1 MIYHETRSSYKRII
15 SSEEIETVMFGNPN
29 FVLEDSI
36 PIFSHDSLAH
46 NDLMHHH
53 TKFENKR
60 LIDSS
65 DLFWTKPDTWT
76 YGYGNPTIQVSPHT
90 YTLLWGEG
98 GNKNQTRPPHKT

>member
-29 FVLEDSI
+29 FDLEDSI

-46 NDLMHHH
+46 DDLMHHH

-65 DLFWTKPDTWT
+65 DLFWTKPQHMDIWLWKPDDSSI
-76 YGYGNPTIQVSPHT
+76 PTHVHFIM
-90 YTLLWGEG
+90 G
-98 GNKNQTRPPHKT
+98 GGGQ

>member
-29 FVLEDSI
+29 FDLEDSI

-53 TKFENKR
+53 
-60 LIDSS
+60 
-65 DLFWTKPDTWT
+65 
-76 YGYGNPTIQVSPHT
+76 QV
-90 YTLLWGEG
+90 
-98 GNKNQTRPPHKT
+98 